1 MEGRLAWTGEP
12 DFWVGQI
19 KQIMMSNIDVVY
31 LHCINSFEQQR
42 INFFRAYNQLRRE
55 GWEVPKVAP
64 FLDTFYLWREKQID
78 VGARK
83 GKDEYVRHYIRFY
96 EQYFSENNDHLAHS
110 HLFQMDGKLVLSS
123 WWVYSMLWNIE
134 DLSRKDVQRRLVNAL
149 GSRICSLRN
158 GIYMISAALVDP
170 DYTFSDERMIMFSG
184 YCYTMHCVHKEIYVW
199 HVQPGYWDQ
208 NIRRPGF
215 ILPRNGG
222 KQYRD
227 AWELVPSSLP
237 FPYRVYVE
245 SWNEYD
251 EGSGIYAGDPG
262 PPLVDPTMHSNTD
275 VFSID
280 NDPFEYINTTARG
293 AARINGCPENDA
305 VILGVEVPLS
315 AEAGSEVDIQVVV
328 RNEGNA
334 RWSGAAGYGLRVGN
348 DRIISID
355 DHDHE
360 IPLYGGIFRGRP
372 VTFTAKLPVG
382 DLHGVFSAEIC
393 MAKDGVPFGE
403 RVPFKVDV
411 L

>member
-1 MEGRLAWTGEP
+1 MRPGRAYTSNTIFVGTSVFHWFLPTEGNVRGPWRPMEGRLAWTGEP

-64 FLDTFYLWREKQID
+64 FLDPFYLWRKKPID

-184 YCYTMHCVHKEIYVW
+184 YCY
-199 HVQPGYWDQ
+199 
-208 NIRRPGF
+208 
-215 ILPRNGG
+215 
-222 KQYRD
+222 
-227 AWELVPSSLP
+227 
-237 FPYRVYVE
+237 
-245 SWNEYD
+245 
-251 EGSGIYAGDPG
+251 
-262 PPLVDPTMHSNTD
+262 
-275 VFSID
+275 
-280 NDPFEYINTTARG
+280 
-293 AARINGCPENDA
+293 
-305 VILGVEVPLS
+305 
-315 AEAGSEVDIQVVV
+315 
-328 RNEGNA
+328 
-334 RWSGAAGYGLRVGN
+334 
-348 DRIISID
+348 
-355 DHDHE
+355 
-360 IPLYGGIFRGRP
+360 
-372 VTFTAKLPVG
+372 
-382 DLHGVFSAEIC
+382 
-393 MAKDGVPFGE
+393 
-403 RVPFKVDV
+403 
-411 L
+411 